1 MKGFMPNCK
10 RLLSIVLSLLILSG
24 AIPDSNATVQ
34 AAEAP
39 AIAPYAPYVST
50 VPTPQNS
57 AVINP
62 NYDRSY
68 DNYEVKGPT
77 GLVHPGILQSRA
89 DLNTMRDMVWLG
101 KEPWASAFDKFRK
114 TPESSKNVV
123 IYGNGGTQKEF
134 VYSQISDSNGDKQL
148 RQDATTAYQQA
159 LMWYITGDEAY
170 LNNAKKV
177 LDAWGNGLKQFFNTT
192 EPANWDTVAQ
202 IWGASSVLS
211 SGVAGQKMAP
221 PQKFFSIRQAPGG
234 AGTPK
239 AISIMKKRRSSII
252 S

>member
-1 MKGFMPNCK
+1 MKGIMPKCK
-10 RLLSIVLSLLILSG
+10 RSLSIVLSLLILGG
-24 AIPDSNATVQ
+24 AIPDGNVIVQ
-34 AAEAP
+34 AAEP
-39 AIAPYAPYVST
+39 SAIAPYVST

-57 AVINP
+57 AIISP

-68 DNYEVKGPT
+68 DDYVVTGPT

-101 KEPWASAFDKFRK
+101 KEPWASAFDKFRR

-159 LMWYITGDEAY
+159 LMWYITG
-170 LNNAKKV
+170 
-177 LDAWGNGLKQFFNTT
+177 
-192 EPANWDTVAQ
+192 
-202 IWGASSVLS
+202 
-211 SGVAGQKMAP
+211 
-221 PQKFFSIRQAPGG
+221 IRI
-234 AGTPK
+234 T
-239 AISIMKKRRSSII
+239 
-252 S
+252 